1 MYSLVKKQNKNITN
15 KMINLFTLQTITN
28 ITNDYKWLQILQILL
43 YFIVLTLTLLFILTC
58 KKGYLGTYLLNYC
71 KRNTSTELL

>member
-28 ITNDYKWLQILQILL
+28 ITNDYKWLQILL

>member
-28 ITNDYKWLQILQILL
+28 ITNDYKWLQMITND
-43 YFIVLTLTLLFILTC
+43 YKYYYTL
-58 KKGYLGTYLLNYC
+58 
-71 KRNTSTELL
+71 